1 MVFGLLL
8 IDRPKEAAILA
19 NELIATG
26 EDVGASFM
34 LHSQRGQFEGMIEF
48 VDTRR
53 PSIAEL
59 LSSERAQ
66 LGLEPLSA

>member
-8 IDRPKEAAILA
+8 LDRHEVAASLA
-19 NELIATG
+19 NELVAIG

-34 LHSQRGQFEGMIEF
+34 LHSQQGQFEGMIEF
-48 VDTRR
+48 VETRR
-53 PSIAEL
+53 PSIAEHQN
-59 LSSERAQ
+59 SERAQ